1 MAYFY
6 PLLRYTIIA
15 NIRLKPL
22 KKGDY
27 LAAIIRFD
35 YAVVVVVVVVVVV
48 AMVLAA
54 ERKVLLRL
62 RQENMA
68 AGHSTY

>member
-35 YAVVVVVVVVVVV
+35 YAVVVVVVVV

>member
-35 YAVVVVVVVVVVV
+35 YAVVVVVVVVVV

-54 ERKVLLRL
+54 ERKVLLHL

>member
-35 YAVVVVVVVVVVV
+35 YAVVVVVVVVVV